1 MERDL
6 DQFDLH
12 IFLHVLKSF
21 PKYINYM
28 NKSLSLNEI
37 FAAII
42 IKKVK
47 QNYKKN
53 LTKNKQP

>member
-6 DQFDLH
+6 DQFALH

-42 IKKVK
+42 IKK
-47 QNYKKN
+47 
-53 LTKNKQP
+53 

>member
-6 DQFDLH
+6 DQFALH

-21 PKYINYM
+21 PKYINCI
-28 NKSLSLNEI
+28 NKSLSLNQI

-42 IKKVK
+42 IKKGSVLIDI
-47 QNYKKN
+47 KKS
-53 LTKNKQP
+53 